1 MANNTQNL
9 KVPTSEEA
17 REYGRLGGIAS
28 GEARR
33 KKATML
39 SVLEKTLDETNNKG
53 LTYREL
59 VTLGL
64 IKGAMNGS
72 SKNYELITSMMEQKE
87 RKESE
92 QQVFVT
98 IPAKDIA
105 SSFIDLNRSI
115 DDREYREYYLEGGR
129 GSTKSS
135 FVSEK
140 IIEILENNPKMCAV
154 ILRKVKDT
162 LKDSVY
168 SQLEWAIDTLSE
180 TYPYIKSDYKL
191 FK

>member
-1 MANNTQNL
+1 MANNKENL
-9 KVPTSEEA
+9 VSLADRTTEEQRAIA
-17 REYGRLGGIAS
+17 RQGGIAS

-39 SVLEKTLDETNNKG
+39 SVLEKTLDQTNAKNN

-72 SKNYELITSMMEQKE
+72 SKNYELITNMMEQKE

-135 FVSEK
+135 FVS
-140 IIEILENNPKMCAV
+140 
-154 ILRKVKDT
+154 
-162 LKDSVY
+162 
-168 SQLEWAIDTLSE
+168 
-180 TYPYIKSDYKL
+180 
-191 FK
+191 